1 MSITVSVRTVSGAT
15 SSVNTEPTTTIKE
28 LKTLFSE
35 QCGLGFCTTLV
46 YKGAP
51 LKKESATLTEINYTP
66 GETLV
71 GVFKK
76 EAPKEAPAP
85 VPVPVT
91 PVPQAAAAAATTT
104 PAPVLQTP
112 VKPAAAA
119 AVPAAVSN
127 EPPIDYTADWQC
139 PMCTYINIGARTVC
153 VMCFTQD
160 PNKARGKKATTQQ
173 PPQSVIDPARIE
185 QRLQQMGGAQ
195 MDEDTKNAVR
205 AMLEQDLRDEDE
217 AAKNNPTGANG
228 GGIRLNASMSDGSG
242 STQIDLEALLQ
253 MCEQDPQQ
261 KAALCREF
269 GLPEDSSVDLIR
281 STITQAAQQSPGEL
295 NMDEEQYLQTLLSDP
310 AIAAQLNSVVAEHG
324 NSPEA
329 LQEALLQLLQGGMLD
344 GDEDDE
350 DVEIDED
357 MMMDDE

>member
-51 LKKESATLTEINYTP
+51 LKKETATLTEINYTP

-85 VPVPVT
+85 VPVT
-91 PVPQAAAAAATTT
+91 PVPQPAAAATT

-119 AVPAAVSN
+119 PAAAVSN

-153 VMCFTQD
+153 EMCFTQD
-160 PNKARGKKATTQQ
+160 PNKARGKKATAEQA
-173 PPQSVIDPARIE
+173 PQSVIDPARIE

-217 AAKNNPTGANG
+217 AAKNNPTGAN

-357 MMMDDE
+357 MMNDE